1 MFFLNDSYKNT
12 QFELNIEIFANL
24 SLSQNHRC
32 TACSETLPTRC
43 YCQCCTH
50 IVSLISTAIDMAAAA
65 AAPSVDDTGN
75 SVDNAVDT
83 DSTVCMLDDT
93 ILTADNFSDGV

>member
-1 MFFLNDSYKNT
+1 
-12 QFELNIEIFANL
+12 
-24 SLSQNHRC
+24 
-32 TACSETLPTRC
+32 
-43 YCQCCTH
+43 
-50 IVSLISTAIDMAAAA
+50 MAAAA

>member
-1 MFFLNDSYKNT
+1 VKHYLHAATASAARAD
-12 QFELNIEIFANL
+12 AN
-24 SLSQNHRC
+24 
-32 TACSETLPTRC
+32 
-43 YCQCCTH
+43 
-50 IVSLISTAIDMAAAA
+50 IVSLISTAVDVAAAA

>member
-1 MFFLNDSYKNT
+1 MLICHCHKITDVQRAVKHY
-12 QFELNIEIFANL
+12 LHAA
-24 SLSQNHRC
+24 
-32 TACSETLPTRC
+32 TASAARADDN
-43 YCQCCTH
+43 
-50 IVSLISTAIDMAAAA
+50 IVSLISTAIDVAAAA

>member
-1 MFFLNDSYKNT
+1 VKHYLHAATASAARANDN
-12 QFELNIEIFANL
+12 
-24 SLSQNHRC
+24 
-32 TACSETLPTRC
+32 
-43 YCQCCTH
+43 
-50 IVSLISTAIDMAAAA
+50 IVSLISTAIDVAAA